1 MRRSGGCLARS
12 RRSSVLL
19 STSQGQA
26 PGRLRCKV
34 GWVGSAKFFLDVA
47 VCVAWCHV
55 ATIKTCTADQTCRY
69 SSRPVLESNEDHG
82 NRPGSRDFG
91 HFDGQID
98 HIGSQHFK
106 SILSCASH
114 LRCAGQA
121 QSGVI
126 RAGSR
131 GAALAAVARFYLFRV
146 RVLFLGVSTRK
157 KTEESRPGRGLITT
171 TL

>member
-19 STSQGQA
+19 STCQAQA
-26 PGRLRCKV
+26 PVRLGCEV
-34 GWVGSAKFFLDVA
+34 GWVGNAKGFLDVA

-55 ATIKTCTADQTCRY
+55 ATIKTCTADQACQY

-106 SILSCASH
+106 SILFRSILWQNTSRHRLRVLLVRVTFDVGRSLSPENCVLKCA
-114 LRCAGQA
+114 
-121 QSGVI
+121 I
-126 RAGSR
+126 
-131 GAALAAVARFYLFRV
+131 AALNHLH
-146 RVLFLGVSTRK
+146 T
-157 KTEESRPGRGLITT
+157 
-171 TL
+171 

>member
-26 PGRLRCKV
+26 PVRFRCKV
-34 GWVGSAKFFLDVA
+34 GWVGNAKVFLDVA

-98 HIGSQHFK
+98 HIGQQHFK
-106 SILSCASH
+106 SILFRSILWQNAVR
-114 LRCAGQA
+114 LRLL
-121 QSGVI
+121 VF
-126 RAGSR
+126 
-131 GAALAAVARFYLFRV
+131 LV
-146 RVLFLGVSTRK
+146 RVTFFVGCTHLEIIRVNIC
-157 KTEESRPGRGLITT
+157 SRRLPIAQTD
-171 TL
+171 

>member
-55 ATIKTCTADQTCRY
+55 ATIKTCTADQACQY

-91 HFDGQID
+91 HYDGQIA
-98 HIGSQHFK
+98 HSGQQLIKSSPVG
-106 SILSCASH
+106 SILCQMTVRLH
-114 LRCAGQA
+114 L
-121 QSGVI
+121 
-126 RAGSR
+126 
-131 GAALAAVARFYLFRV
+131 
-146 RVLFLGVSTRK
+146 LFLLARVTFFV
-157 KTEESRPGRGLITT
+157 GRTHLEKIRD
-171 TL
+171 